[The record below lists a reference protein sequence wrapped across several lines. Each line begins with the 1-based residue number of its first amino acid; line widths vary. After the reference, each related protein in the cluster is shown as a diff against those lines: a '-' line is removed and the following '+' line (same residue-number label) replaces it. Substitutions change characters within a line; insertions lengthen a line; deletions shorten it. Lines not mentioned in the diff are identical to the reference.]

1 MLFET
6 SAKDNSGIEEGFK
19 ALTVKV
25 IERQERL
32 NGKILDSAAEIGN
45 KEGGKQNAVA
55 SNTSRRMTRSTK
67 TRVVL
72 NEQVVNPNAG
82 DKKACCKS

>member
-1 MLFET
+1 MV
-6 SAKDNSGIEEGFK
+6 
-19 ALTVKV
+19 VKV

-45 KEGGKQNAVA
+45 KAGGKQSAVA